1 MISTSD
7 EFHELANGSVRPLNW
22 GCNISFTKNR
32 NTDTAWFTLNQSQL
46 DGGDILSMNSEQP
59 IQLWDYYDYENYAD
73 RLMDMTV
80 NRSVEFPYNVQSA
93 ILDFTLDNHDGYF
106 TYDADTTN
114 DSPIT
119 PYILPKRPIR
129 TYLGFKG
136 VGQVPVFVG
145 LTQELPSY
153 SGVNDTTMKWTAMDF
168 LSEIGNQSLG
178 ESVMLRDARTD
189 EAIAVILNSFGLD
202 SSMYSLDAGMNTIP
216 FVFFEKGKNA
226 GNALKEL
233 VEAENGKL
241 WLDETGII
249 RFSPRT
255 SDIGKTPVATF
266 TSANIIEFTPSRT
279 DGIYNRVK
287 INSNIRVVQDKQ
299 PIFSADNE
307 NGYQS
312 SASDDSYRIS
322 SYGNKQIWLSFD
334 DPIWTATTE
343 PVLAGDESD
352 SFFTAVDLSGNE
364 ITTGITATGTLFS
377 DTMLLT
383 FTNANGFPVSINFL
397 QIWGEPAKVVDEIK
411 YDAYDEDSVE
421 KFGNMTLEITDN
433 NFFGSYQNVDSFA
446 TDVLSKR
453 AEYSPTL
460 KLKVKGDPSLQ
471 LGDIIT
477 VDYKFNGDYKIV
489 GINQSLN
496 QSGLITELTVEK
508 FETLSPFIL
517 DVSVLDG
524 SDVLS

>member
-1 MISTSD
+1 
-7 EFHELANGSVRPLNW
+7 
-22 GCNISFTKNR
+22 
-32 NTDTAWFTLNQSQL
+32 
-46 DGGDILSMNSEQP
+46 MN
-59 IQLWDYYDYENYAD
+59 
-73 RLMDMTV
+73 
-80 NRSVEFPYNVQSA
+80 
-93 ILDFTLDNHDGYF
+93 
-106 TYDADTTN
+106 
-114 DSPIT
+114 
-119 PYILPKRPIR
+119 
-129 TYLGFKG
+129 
-136 VGQVPVFVG
+136 
-145 LTQELPSY
+145 
-153 SGVNDTTMKWTAMDF
+153 
-168 LSEIGNQSLG
+168 
-178 ESVMLRDARTD
+178 
-189 EAIAVILNSFGLD
+189 
-202 SSMYSLDAGMNTIP
+202 
-216 FVFFEKGKNA
+216 
-226 GNALKEL
+226 
-233 VEAENGKL
+233 
-241 WLDETGII
+241 
-249 RFSPRT
+249 
-255 SDIGKTPVATF
+255 
-266 TSANIIEFTPSRT
+266 
-279 DGIYNRVK
+279 
-287 INSNIRVVQDKQ
+287 
-299 PIFSADNE
+299 
-307 NGYQS
+307 
-312 SASDDSYRIS
+312 
-322 SYGNKQIWLSFD
+322 
-334 DPIWTATTE
+334 
-343 PVLAGDESD
+343 
-352 SFFTAVDLSGNE
+352 GNE
-364 ITTGITATGTLFS
+364 ITSDITATGTLFS